1 MVAMSWLEMMI
12 SLLVAIYLLTVA
24 SVVFNVI
31 LENRNPVRTLAWIVV
46 LIMVPLVGF
55 VFYLYFGVN
64 YRKIKMFSMKGLGD
78 MKWLQY
84 MSEDQKQLIRKSEYL
99 RHNETVEVRKLMTLL
114 LNNSKALLTRFNR
127 VDILNNG
134 EATFPALFEALE
146 KAERFIHLEYYILQ
160 EGRLTARLQEIL
172 LRKAAEGVEVR
183 IIYDHVGSW
192 GLSRDF
198 IRTLRKAGIQIYP
211 FLPVRFRQFARKAN
225 YRNHRK
231 IAVVDGKVGFVG
243 GLNIADRY
251 LDGLSGI
258 GVWRDTHLR
267 VEGEAVTS
275 LQVVFLIDWYF
286 VRQELLLDKDEY
298 LPYIPADGNVTVQTV
313 TSGPDS
319 DWASIQQAYFTLINM
334 AKRYVFISTPYFMP
348 GETTLNSLKTA
359 AMSGVDVRILLPR
372 RSDSRLTNWCTR
384 SYVEELLEAGV
395 KIYWY
400 RKGINHSKVVIVDGM
415 VASVGS
421 ANMDLRSFE
430 QNFEVNMIIYNREVV
445 KKLAA
450 CFMQDLQ
457 ESEECAIQHWKFRP
471 RRERVY
477 ESLARLFAPLL

>member
-1 MVAMSWLEMMI
+1 MFWLEVI
-12 SLLVAIYLLTVA
+12 IYVLIALYFLTVA

-46 LIMVPLVGF
+46 LVAVPLLGF
-55 VFYLYFGVN
+55 AFYIYFGVN

-84 MSEDQKQLIRKSEYL
+84 MSEDQKQLIKKSEFL
-99 RHNETVEVRKLMTLL
+99 QRRETIEVRKLMTLL

-127 VDILNNG
+127 VEVLNNG
-134 EATFPALFEALE
+134 EEAFPALFEAL
-146 KAERFIHLEYYILQ
+146 AEARKFIHLEYYIIE
-160 EGRLTARLQEIL
+160 EGRLTTRLKEIL
-172 LRKAAEGVEVR
+172 LRKAAEGVEIRV
-183 IIYDHVGSW
+183 IYDDVGSW

-198 IRTLRKAGIQIYP
+198 VRELRKAGIQVYP
-211 FLPVRFRQFARKAN
+211 FLPVRFHRFGNKAN

-231 IAVVDGKVGFVG
+231 IAVIDGKVGFVG

-251 LDGLSGI
+251 VDGLPGI
-258 GVWRDTHLR
+258 GIWRDTHLK

-286 VRQELLLDKDEY
+286 VRQELLLDKNEY
-298 LPYIPADGNVTVQTV
+298 LPYFQAAGNVVVQTV

-319 DWASIQQAYFTLINM
+319 DWASIQQAYFTLVNM

-359 AMSGVDVRILLPR
+359 AMSGVDVRILLPHK
-372 RSDSRLTNWCTR
+372 SDSRLTYWCTR
-384 SYVEELLEAGV
+384 SFVEELLEAGV

-400 RKGINHSKVVIVDGM
+400 QKGINHSKVIIVDGI
-415 VASVGS
+415 VASVGT
-421 ANMDLRSFE
+421 ANMDIRSFE
-430 QNFEVNMIIYNREVV
+430 QNFEVNLIIYDRDVV
-445 KKLAA
+445 KVLATE
-450 CFMQDLQ
+450 FMKDLDVSV
-457 ESEECAIQHWKFRP
+457 ERGIQHWKFRP
-471 RRERVY
+471 KREKMY
-477 ESLARLFAPLL
+477 ESMARLFAPVL